1 MCTAIRVAHL
11 YTQLRAQHDAAICK
25 SLIVDTVIAALAKS
39 VQERKRGRE
48 RERSCAY
55 IKYTSQ
61 VAGNSLQLAISRAGN
76 AGNAKSRHIDLQL
89 SAVTEKLVKRAKH
102 ITGQGRAGQGGGLR
116 CVVRSDAVRWLFMQ
130 SDLMMRELLSALS
143 ALFVRSLLFFFL
155 SFLFLPPQALK
166 CSVKCRWLA
175 D

>member
-1 MCTAIRVAHL
+1 M
-11 YTQLRAQHDAAICK
+11 
-25 SLIVDTVIAALAKS
+25 IAALAKP
-39 VQERKRGRE
+39 E
-48 RERSCAY
+48 RERGKERG
-55 IKYTSQ
+55 IIHKYTLQ

-89 SAVTEKLVKRAKH
+89 SAVTEKLVKRAKN

-143 ALFVRSLLFFFL
+143 ALFVRSLLFFFF
-155 SFLFLPPQALK
+155 SLFSLFFF
-166 CSVKCRWLA
+166 CRHKP
-175 D
+175 

>member
-39 VQERKRGRE
+39 VQERGRE

-55 IKYTSQ
+55 SKYTLQ

-89 SAVTEKLVKRAKH
+89 SAVTEKLVKRAKN
-102 ITGQGRAGQGGGLR
+102 ITGQGRAGQGGGI
-116 CVVRSDAVRWLFMQ
+116 AVRGAKRCGAVAFYAIRFN
-130 SDLMMRELLSALS
+130 DARTIKRIKRAFSALS
-143 ALFVRSLLFFFL
+143 SVFFFPLFSLFFF
-155 SFLFLPPQALK
+155 
-166 CSVKCRWLA
+166 CRHKL
-175 D
+175 